1 MKIRKLVALLTA
13 ALMMLA
19 LAAPAFAEGELSEPG
34 VLPIWTGS
42 EPYVLTVLTAPNA
55 QVTDWDDNTF
65 THWIEDNCNVDLQFE
80 FLPEVEPKQKLN
92 IMITA
97 GEELPDIINYGLS
110 VAEAYT
116 YGEAGALVNLQPYYE
131 GGLAVNADKAVADYP
146 SWNLITNIHKNFR
159 KGMQPQSLLEGHYGN
174 DKFGRWTNKTC
185 EKKLAFLFGFILHY
199 ALDRTGHKYVNE
211 MVDKGVA
218 SHFTIE
224 AEFDR
229 MLMCMDGYDPLT
241 HRVTEHIHPTL
252 ELAENVKQFF
262 PGATTLDMYGTL
274 RMQKFILSFMNLP
287 TRYPRKLWMAVL
299 DRIGMPKFKDLF
311 MSEEPDPRCFET
323 NEVLNR
329 ILNDTVDEGV
339 EFVTTL
345 LDRLTGKLEWD
356 DRFNWNF
363 EGHYKGPSAD

>member
-1 MKIRKLVALLTA
+1 MPTSYAHYKFGQKVVEKLPEKYQYFAYEYPEYFYPALHGPDLSFYLLTKPSMPS
-13 ALMMLA
+13 LGDKLHQMSGKEYFQMVGNQILEEMESGE
-19 LAAPAFAEGELSEPG
+19 APKTLSEP
-34 VLPIWTGS
+34 
-42 EPYVLTVLTAPNA
+42 A
-55 QVTDWDDNTF
+55 QDSQLK
-65 THWIEDNCNVDLQFE
+65 NV
-80 FLPEVEPKQKLN
+80 
-92 IMITA
+92 
-97 GEELPDIINYGLS
+97 
-110 VAEAYT
+110 
-116 YGEAGALVNLQPYYE
+116 
-131 GGLAVNADKAVADYP
+131 
-146 SWNLITNIHKNFR
+146 ITNLHKNFR
-159 KGMQPQSLLEGHYGN
+159 QGMQPQSLLEGHYGN
-174 DKFGRWTNKTC
+174 DEFGRWTNKTC

-229 MLMCMDGYDPLT
+229 MLLCMDGYDPLT
-241 HRVTEHIHPTL
+241 HKVTDHVHPTL
-252 ELAENVKQFF
+252 EVAENIKQFF
-262 PGATTLDMYGTL
+262 PGASTMDMYGTL
-274 RMQKFILSFMNLP
+274 RMQKLILSFFTLP
-287 TRYPRKLWMAVL
+287 TRVPRKAFMAVTEKA
-299 DRIGMPKFKDLF
+299 GFQKYQDLF

-363 EGHYKGPSAD
+363 DGQYMGPSAD

>member
-1 MKIRKLVALLTA
+1 MTSSA
-13 ALMMLA
+13 AGPTR
-19 LAAPAFAEGELSEPG
+19 PARRNWRS
-34 VLPIWTGS
+34 
-42 EPYVLTVLTAPNA
+42 Y
-55 QVTDWDDNTF
+55 
-65 THWIEDNCNVDLQFE
+65 
-80 FLPEVEPKQKLN
+80 
-92 IMITA
+92 
-97 GEELPDIINYGLS
+97 
-110 VAEAYT
+110 
-116 YGEAGALVNLQPYYE
+116 
-131 GGLAVNADKAVADYP
+131 
-146 SWNLITNIHKNFR
+146 
-159 KGMQPQSLLEGHYGN
+159 
-174 DKFGRWTNKTC
+174 
-185 EKKLAFLFGFILHY
+185 
-199 ALDRTGHKYVNE
+199 KYVNE

>member
-1 MKIRKLVALLTA
+1 MPTSYAHYKFGQKVVEKLPEKYQYFAYEYPEYFYPALHGPDLSFYLLTKPA
-13 ALMMLA
+13 MPMLGDS
-19 LAAPAFAEGELSEPG
+19 LHQLSGKEYFTMVG
-34 VLPIWTGS
+34 TQILEEMESG
-42 EPYVLTVLTAPNA
+42 TAPN
-55 QVTDWDDNTF
+55 TS
-65 THWIEDNCNVDLQFE
+65 
-80 FLPEVEPKQKLN
+80 K
-92 IMITA
+92 
-97 GEELPDIINYGLS
+97 S
-110 VAEAYT
+110 
-116 YGEAGALVNLQPYYE
+116 LVNPAQD
-131 GGLAVNADKAVADYP
+131 AAIQ
-146 SWNLITNIHKNFR
+146 NLITNIHKNFR

-274 RMQKFILSFMNLP
+274 RMQKIILSFMNLP

-339 EFVTTL
+339 EFITTL